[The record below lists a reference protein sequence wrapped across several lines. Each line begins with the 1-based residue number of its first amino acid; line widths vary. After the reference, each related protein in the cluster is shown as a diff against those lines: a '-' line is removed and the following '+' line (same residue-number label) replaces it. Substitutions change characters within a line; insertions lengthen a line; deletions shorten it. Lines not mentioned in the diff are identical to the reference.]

1 LKHWLKAEEVKE
13 KIVKKGNVVQKAAIL
28 VHPTQR
34 GGGGPH
40 VCVEFAK
47 EDCVEIYMEMCRI
60 SMPELFYLSAPI
72 HIFYIFFMCEEISFK
87 YICRLMILVFGYV

>member
-1 LKHWLKAEEVKE
+1 MKRLFE
-13 KIVKKGNVVQKAAIL
+13 KAAIL

-47 EDCVEIYMEMCRI
+47 RGLCWYNIMEMCRI

-72 HIFYIFFMCEEISFK
+72 YIFYIFFMCEEISFK
-87 YICRLMILVFGYV
+87 YICKLMILVFGYV

>member
-1 LKHWLKAEEVKE
+1 LLIFIKTDALLKHWLKAEKVKE
-13 KIVKKGNVVQKAAIL
+13 KIVKMRRLFEKAAIL

-47 EDCVEIYMEMCRI
+47 RGLC
-60 SMPELFYLSAPI
+60 
-72 HIFYIFFMCEEISFK
+72 
-87 YICRLMILVFGYV
+87 

>member
-1 LKHWLKAEEVKE
+1 LLIFIKTDALLKHWLKAEKADVKE
-13 KIVKKGNVVQKAAIL
+13 KIVKMRHLFEKAAIL

-47 EDCVEIYMEMCRI
+47 RGLC
-60 SMPELFYLSAPI
+60 
-72 HIFYIFFMCEEISFK
+72 
-87 YICRLMILVFGYV
+87 